1 MSDKA
6 MVRYRAVRGCQRRI
20 TDIQALTE
28 GPGMASTFVRTGGVG
43 SGIMAM
49 PSRVP
54 GPLPPRGH
62 LRRPR
67 RCRRHGSHGTR
78 TRRHHHGA
86 LNRPPARRPLVCL
99 AGPARHCPLPDDR
112 SPGGSPT
119 GTLARCTELPC
130 LSTGVTVAMPPL
142 HRVACD
148 RASGAGLDAAGAALL
163 SGVTSTCPDRR
174 IGRERPLSWRRDHA
188 RDAASRC

>member
-1 MSDKA
+1 MSDNA
-6 MVRYRAVRGCQRRI
+6 MVRHRAVRGCQLMI
-20 TDIQALTE
+20 TDVQALTE
-28 GPGMASTFVRTGGVG
+28 GPGMASTFVRTCGVG

-54 GPLPPRGH
+54 GLPPPHGP

-67 RCRRHGSHGTR
+67 RCRQQGSHGTS

-99 AGPARHCPLPDDR
+99 TGPTRHRPLPYDL
-112 SPGGSPT
+112 SHGGSPT
-119 GTLARCTELPC
+119 VTPARCTEPPC

-142 HRVACD
+142 HRVACN
-148 RASGAGLDAAGAALL
+148 RASGAGLDAA
-163 SGVTSTCPDRR
+163 
-174 IGRERPLSWRRDHA
+174 
-188 RDAASRC
+188 